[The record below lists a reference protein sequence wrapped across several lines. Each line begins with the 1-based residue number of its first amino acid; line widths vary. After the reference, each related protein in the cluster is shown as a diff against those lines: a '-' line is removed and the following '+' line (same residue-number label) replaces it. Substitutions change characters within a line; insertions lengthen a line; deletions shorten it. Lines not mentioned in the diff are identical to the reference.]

1 MSGLAQSGLAQ
12 DELQGGPK
20 SAAASADITS
30 LYQEVIID
38 HARRPR
44 NFRQLE
50 GASQRV
56 EAVNPLCGDQL
67 TLYIQLADGAIAD
80 IAFEGNGCAISQASA
95 SLMTMAMKGLR
106 RDEALALFTRV
117 HTMLTTES
125 EGELAVLSGVWE
137 YPTRVKCAT
146 LAWQAL
152 RNALKDSTPEE
163 SAPEDAGC
171 RDETE

>member
-1 MSGLAQSGLAQ
+1 MSAT
-12 DELQGGPK
+12 
-20 SAAASADITS
+20 ASADITS

-106 RDEALALFTRV
+106 QEAALALFTRV
-117 HTMLTTES
+117 HTMRVRGRCAAGRGRQAGGSL
-125 EGELAVLSGVWE
+125 GCVGV
-137 YPTRVKCAT
+137 P
-146 LAWQAL
+146 
-152 RNALKDSTPEE
+152 
-163 SAPEDAGC
+163 DAGQM
-171 RDETE
+171 RHLGLAGVAQRP